1 MAVPPQ
7 RSAASPTRAGGGVRL
22 GIDVGATLA
31 KLAIAQGEG
40 RAQTRLVPAHAIERL
55 ALEVEGLRPVRVGLT
70 GGGAP
75 SLARSLSLDTT
86 AVGEFEAWGAGS
98 HALLTEEGRATGE
111 RHLLV
116 SLGTGTSV
124 MLVDGKQ
131 VTRMGGT
138 PLGGGTVLGL
148 GAVLTGV
155 TDFEGLLAL
164 AAQGDRRRVDLLVAD
179 IYRDGNL
186 PLPGEITASS
196 FAKLAGAAR
205 HEPADPRDLAHA
217 VLGLVGENV
226 GLVCGALALVANVER
241 VVFGGSTLR
250 TNPTLVEILRRVC
263 TAFGRK
269 AIFLRS
275 GEFAGALGAL
285 ELAEDHR

>member
-22 GIDVGATLA
+22 GVDVGATLA

-40 RAQTRLVPAHAIERL
+40 RARTRLLPAHAIERL
-55 ALEVEGLRPVRVGLT
+55 TREVESLRPESVGLT

-98 HALLTEEGRATGE
+98 HALLAEEGRTTGE

-124 MLVDGKQ
+124 MLVDGQQ
-131 VTRMGGT
+131 VTRLGGT

-148 GAVLTGV
+148 GAALTGAA
-155 TDFEGLLAL
+155 DFEGVLAL
-164 AAQGDRRRVDLLVAD
+164 AAQGDRRRVDLLVSD

-186 PLPGEITASS
+186 PLPGDLTASS
-196 FAKLAGAAR
+196 FAKLAGG
-205 HEPADPRDLAHA
+205 EPPDPRDLAHA
-217 VLGLVGENV
+217 ILGMVGENV
-226 GLVCGALALVANVER
+226 GLICGALALAAGVRR

-250 TNPTLVEILRRVC
+250 ANPALVEILRRLC
-263 TAFGRK
+263 TAFGRE
-269 AIFLRS
+269 AIFPS
-275 GEFAGALGAL
+275 GGEFAGALGAL
-285 ELAEDHR
+285 ELAGRG